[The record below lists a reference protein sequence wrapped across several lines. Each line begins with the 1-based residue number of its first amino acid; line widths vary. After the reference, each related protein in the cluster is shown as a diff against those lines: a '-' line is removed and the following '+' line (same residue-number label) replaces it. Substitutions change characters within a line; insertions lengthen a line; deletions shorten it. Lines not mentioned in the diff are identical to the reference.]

1 MENNLIPV
9 QHLCTHY
16 HAEVSFVQSLHD
28 FGLIQLATVEEN
40 YFVAEEQ
47 VKDIEQMIHLHYD
60 LDINIEG
67 IDAIQHL
74 IRRIHSMQTEMS
86 ALRNRLGRYEHEED

>member
-1 MENNLIPV
+1 MDNHLIPV

-28 FGLIQLATVEEN
+28 YGLIELTTIEES
-40 YFVAEEQ
+40 YFVDEEQ
-47 VKDIEQMIHLHYD
+47 LKAVERMIHLHYD

-74 IRRIHSMQTEMS
+74 INRVDDLNKELT
-86 ALRNRLGRYEHEED
+86 ALRNKLRRYE

>member
-28 FGLIQLATVEEN
+28 FGLIRLAAIEEN

-47 VKDIEQMIHLHYD
+47 IRDIEQMIHLHYD

-74 IRRIHSMQTEMS
+74 MRRMHTMKEEMN
-86 ALRNRLGRYEHEED
+86 ALRNRISRYEREDE

>member
-1 MENNLIPV
+1 MGNNLIPV

-16 HAEVSFVQSLHD
+16 HAEASFVQSLHD
-28 FGLIQLATVEEN
+28 FGLIRLATIEEN

-74 IRRIHSMQTEMS
+74 MRRIHAMQAEMNG
-86 ALRNRLGRYEHEED
+86 LRNRLNRFEGDAE